1 MKRLGEGPLRKMR
14 ARATDVVEY
23 EFVLGDTAIA
33 ANPIIGRELTLR
45 FVGTITCI
53 HCGAVTPRSYAQGH
67 CYGCFKKLAAC
78 DLCVVSPDRC
88 HYAQGT
94 CREPDW
100 GERNCIRPHL
110 VYLANS
116 SGLKIGLTRD
126 DALPTR
132 WIDQGATQAMLIA
145 QVDTRQQA
153 GFVEKAIGAH
163 VSDRTDWR
171 TMVGRDPAEMDLP
184 GEWARLRELSADAI
198 DAVQARFGE
207 RVIRLLD
214 DEPVTHIVYPIERY
228 PRDLRAFNLEKE
240 PLVEGVLLGIKG
252 QYLLLDTGVLNV
264 RRITSFHV
272 ELSAGEAGASPRQSE
287 LF

>member
-1 MKRLGEGPLRKMR
+1 MILGDGPLRKMR
-14 ARATDVVEY
+14 VRGTDVVAY
-23 EFVLGDTAIA
+23 ELVLGESLIA

-45 FVGTITCI
+45 FGGTITCI
-53 HCGAVTPRSYAQGH
+53 HCGAVTRRSYAQGH
-67 CYGCFKKLAAC
+67 CYPCFKKLASC

-88 HYAQGT
+88 HFAQGT

-100 GERNCIRPHL
+100 GERNCMRPHR

-145 QVDTRQQA
+145 NVDTRQQA
-153 GFVEKAIGAH
+153 GFIEKAIGVH

-171 TMVGRDPAEMDLP
+171 TMVGRDPDEMDLP

-198 DAVQARFGE
+198 EEVRARFGE
-207 RVIRLLD
+207 RAIRLLD
-214 DEPVTHIVYPIERY
+214 DEPVTRIVFPVERY
-228 PRDLRAFNLEKE
+228 PRDLRAFNLEQE

-252 QYLLLDTGVLNV
+252 QYLLLDSGVLNV
-264 RRITSFHV
+264 RRFTSYHV
-272 ELSAGEAGASPRQSE
+272 ELSAGATVVSPRQSE